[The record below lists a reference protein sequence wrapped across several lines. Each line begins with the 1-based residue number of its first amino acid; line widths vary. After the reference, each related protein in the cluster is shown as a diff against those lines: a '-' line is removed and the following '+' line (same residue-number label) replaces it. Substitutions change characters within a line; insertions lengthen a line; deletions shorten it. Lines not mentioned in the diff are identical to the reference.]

1 MSIQSIVFDLPRR
14 DLEPHELR
22 ELAALI
28 AAEPDAWRHR
38 VRFDGDGR
46 VCELLL
52 EDDHVT
58 VWLICWTR
66 GQDTGFHDHDVS
78 AGGVAVFEGAVR
90 EERLTLGGP
99 PARQTARS
107 GQSFA
112 VSAADI
118 HRVVHAG
125 GPPAVTV
132 HAYSPPLRTTGSYV
146 EEPDGTLRRY
156 AHSEELKPLRTSI
169 QQTEP
174 AAG

>member
-1 MSIQSIVFDLPRR
+1 MTVQSLIADLPRR

-22 ELAALI
+22 SLAERVAG
-28 AAEPDAWRHR
+28 APDAWRHL
-38 VRFDGDGR
+38 VRFGRDGR

-58 VWLICWTR
+58 LWLICWTR
-66 GQDTGFHDHDVS
+66 AQDTGFHDHDAS

-90 EERLTLGGP
+90 EERLTLGGSS
-99 PARQTARS
+99 AEATARA
-107 GQSFA
+107 GESFE

-146 EEPDGTLRRY
+146 EEADGTLRRY
-156 AHSEELKPLRTSI
+156 AHSEELRPLARSAG
-169 QQTEP
+169 P
-174 AAG
+174 AA

>member
-1 MSIQSIVFDLPRR
+1 MSIQSLVTDLPRR
-14 DLEPHELR
+14 DLESHELR
-22 ELAALI
+22 ELAARI
-28 AAEPDAWRHR
+28 AAEPAAWRHL
-38 VRFDGDGR
+38 VRFDREGR

-66 GQDTGFHDHDVS
+66 GQDTGFHDHDMS

-99 PARQTARS
+99 PAEHLAQ
-107 GQSFA
+107 GGESFG

-146 EEPDGTLRRY
+146 EESDGALRRY
-156 AHSEELKPLRTSI
+156 AHSEELRPLAT
-169 QQTEP
+169 THEP
-174 AAG
+174 A